1 MLFRKLDVLY
11 KNIVLYMFSSDTPTR
26 KLIMSNDASP
36 ETIRLLPEIFFNT
49 MKNKRDVPNDIEL
62 DETACRFVRKYRQLQ
77 MVKILHVCPIFSFI
91 SYVLYIVKRIL
102 SPVLKNY

>member
-1 MLFRKLDVLY
+1 MLFCKLDVLY
-11 KNIVLYMFSSDTPTR
+11 KNIVLYMFSSDSPTR
-26 KLIMSNDASP
+26 KLIMSNDAFP
-36 ETIRLLPEIFFNT
+36 ETIRLSPEIFFNT
-49 MKNKRDVPNDIEL
+49 IENKRDVPNDIEL

-91 SYVLYIVKRIL
+91 SYVLYIVKRIP

>member
-1 MLFRKLDVLY
+1 M
-11 KNIVLYMFSSDTPTR
+11 
-26 KLIMSNDASP
+26 
-36 ETIRLLPEIFFNT
+36 
-49 MKNKRDVPNDIEL
+49 IEL

-77 MVKILHVCPIFSFI
+77 MVKILYVCPIFSFI